1 MRSFA
6 LTDKGLL
13 RNHNEDYY
21 YVSDTPIGKL
31 PNLYI
36 IADGMGGHKAG
47 DIASKKAVRHMIE
60 TVEENSD
67 WDVMYSLENAISV
80 ANRAIFDAGEENQN
94 QKGMGTT
101 IVACVIK
108 EDTLFVTNV
117 GDSRLYVYADGLEQI
132 TLDHSVVEELYRAGH
147 ISEEDRNNHPN
158 KNMITRALGAE
169 NEVEVDRFVRALNKF
184 DLILLCSD
192 GLNKMLS
199 DDEVGTIMKQSTTI
213 EDKGYALMKAC
224 LDKGGFDN
232 TTLIIISNGNEVQ
245 S

>member
-6 LTDKGLL
+6 LTDKGLI
-13 RNHNEDYY
+13 RSQNEDYY

-47 DIASKKAVRHMIE
+47 NIASKKAIQHMVE
-60 TVEENSD
+60 NVEEYSG
-67 WDVMYSLENAISV
+67 WDVIYSLENAV
-80 ANRAIFDAGEENQN
+80 RDANKAIFNAGEENQHL
-94 QKGMGTT
+94 KGMGTT

-108 EDTLFVTNV
+108 DDTLFVTNV
-117 GDSRLYVYADGLEQI
+117 GDSRLYVYADGLKQI
-132 TLDHSVVEELYRAGH
+132 TLDHSVVEELFRAGH
-147 ISEEDRNNHPN
+147 ISEEDRYNHPN

-169 NEVEVDRFVRALNKF
+169 DEVKVDRFVCALKKT

-199 DDEVGTIMKQSTTI
+199 DDEVRVIMGQATTI
-213 EDKGYALMKAC
+213 DDKGYALMKAS
-224 LDKGGFDN
+224 LDKGGIDN

>member
-21 YVSDTPIGKL
+21 YASDTPIGKL

-47 DIASKKAVRHMIE
+47 DIASKKAVRHMVE
-60 TVEENSD
+60 NVEENSD
-67 WDVMYSLENAISV
+67 WDVIYSLENAISV
-80 ANRAIFDAGEENQN
+80 ANRAIFDAGEERQN
-94 QKGMGTT
+94 LKGMGTT
-101 IVACVIK
+101 LVACVIK
-108 EDTLFVTNV
+108 DDTLFVTNV

-132 TLDHSVVEELYRAGH
+132 TLDHSVVEELFRAGH
-147 ISEEDRNNHPN
+147 ISEEDRINHPN

-169 NEVEVDRFVRALNKF
+169 NEVKVDRFVRALNRS

-232 TTLIIISNGNEVQ
+232 TTLIIISNGNEV
-245 S
+245 

>member
-6 LTDKGLL
+6 LTDKGLV

-21 YVSDTPIGKL
+21 YVSDTPVGKL

-47 DIASKKAVRHMIE
+47 DIASKKAIQHI
-60 TVEENSD
+60 VENVEKNSD
-67 WDVMYSLENAISV
+67 WDVVQALENAVRV
-80 ANRAIFDAGEENQN
+80 ANKAIFDAGEENQN

-108 EDTLFVTNV
+108 DDTLFVTNV
-117 GDSRLYVYADGLEQI
+117 GDSRLYVYADGFEQV

-147 ISEEDRNNHPN
+147 ISEEDRYNHPN

-169 NEVEVDRFVRALNKF
+169 EDVKVDRFVRPLSSS

-199 DDEVGTIMKQSTTI
+199 DDEVRIIMSQAKTI
-213 EDKGYALMKAC
+213 EDMGYALMKAC
-224 LDKGGFDN
+224 LDKGGIDN
-232 TTLIIISNGNEVQ
+232 ITLIIINSGNEVQ

>member
-6 LTDKGLL
+6 LTDKGLV
-13 RNHNEDYY
+13 RSHNEDYY

-47 DIASKKAVRHMIE
+47 DIASKKAIQHMVE
-60 TVEENSD
+60 NVEENSD
-67 WDVMYSLENAISV
+67 WDVVYSLEHAIRV
-80 ANRAIFDAGEENQN
+80 ANRAIFDAGEHNLD

-101 IVACVIK
+101 LVACVIK
-108 EDTLFVTNV
+108 DDTLFVTNV
-117 GDSRLYVYADGLEQI
+117 GDSRLYVYADDLEQV

-147 ISEEDRNNHPN
+147 ISEEDRYNHPN

-169 NEVEVDRFVRALNKF
+169 NEVKVDRFVRALNKS

-192 GLNKMLS
+192 GLNKMLT
-199 DDEVGTIMKQSTTI
+199 DDEVRIIMKQATTI
-213 EDKGYALMKAC
+213 EDKGYALMKAS
-224 LDKGGFDN
+224 LDKGGIDN
-232 TTLIIISNGNEVQ
+232 TTLIIIGNGNEVQ

>member
-21 YVSDTPIGKL
+21 YAIDTPIGKL

-47 DIASKKAVRHMIE
+47 DIASKKAVRHMVE
-60 TVEENSD
+60 NVEENSD
-67 WDVMYSLENAISV
+67 WDVIYSLENAISV

-94 QKGMGTT
+94 LKGMGTT

-108 EDTLFVTNV
+108 DDTLFVTNV

-132 TLDHSVVEELYRAGH
+132 TLDHSVVEELFRAGQ
-147 ISEEDRNNHPN
+147 ISEEDRINHPN

-169 NEVEVDRFVRALNKF
+169 NEVKVDRFVRVLNRS

-232 TTLIIISNGNEVQ
+232 TTLIIISNGNEV
-245 S
+245 